1 MLKRSGVGGQPMKV
15 SVITPVR
22 NGGEA
27 FRACLAG
34 LATCIPAPDE
44 AIVVIDGASDGSAE
58 CAADFGARVIHLPA
72 AVGAARARNAGVA
85 AASGDVILFIDA
97 DVVAPPDLVGRAV
110 RELADH
116 PGIAAVIGSYD
127 DEPAEAGFLSQYRNL
142 LHHYVHQAGHEEAST
157 FWCGCGAV
165 RRDVFLAVGGF
176 DGGYSGAS
184 IEDIELGYRLRR
196 AGHRVRLCKR
206 LQVKH
211 LKRWTAGSMLWTD
224 IFARAVPW
232 TRLTLRYRLWPNDL
246 NLRTSARA
254 SVALVF
260 VLGVSLGMA
269 PWSPRGVVAAIAA
282 GLGLA
287 ALNAGFYS
295 FLWRKRGPLF
305 TLASIPWHWLYY
317 ACAGIG
323 FAIGMAS
330 EVLGAPALG
339 RDVRAPAATTS
350 LSHEGAPEDS
360 RLV

>member
-1 MLKRSGVGGQPMKV
+1 MNV

-22 NGGEA
+22 NGGET
-27 FRACLAG
+27 FRACLSS

-44 AIVVIDGASDGSAE
+44 LIVVIDGASDGDGE
-58 CAADFGARVIHLPA
+58 LAASLGARVIQLPA

-97 DVVAPPDLVGRAV
+97 DVVVPPDFVGRAV
-110 RELADH
+110 RELADN
-116 PGIAAVIGSYD
+116 PGLAAVIGSYD
-127 DEPAEAGFLSQYRNL
+127 DEPAAAGLLSQYRNL
-142 LHHYVHQAGHEEAST
+142 LHHYVHQTGHEAAWT
-157 FWCGCGAV
+157 FWCGCGAI
-165 RRDVFLAVGGF
+165 RRDVFLAVGGL

-196 AGHRVRLCKR
+196 AGHRIRLCKR

-224 IFARAVPW
+224 VFARAVPW
-232 TRLTLRYRLWPNDL
+232 TRLTFRSRLLLNDL

-260 VLGVSLGMA
+260 ALGACLGAA
-269 PWSPRGVVAAIAA
+269 PWSSWGFVAAIAA
-282 GLGLA
+282 GLGLT

-305 TLASIPWHWLYY
+305 TIASVPWHWVYY
-317 ACAGIG
+317 ACAGVGFTIG
-323 FAIGMAS
+323 LAS
-330 EVLGAPALG
+330 EILG
-339 RDVRAPAATTS
+339 VPAATPNAQAPPVMRS
-350 LSHEGAPEDS
+350 LSPKGAPEDS
-360 RLV
+360 RAL